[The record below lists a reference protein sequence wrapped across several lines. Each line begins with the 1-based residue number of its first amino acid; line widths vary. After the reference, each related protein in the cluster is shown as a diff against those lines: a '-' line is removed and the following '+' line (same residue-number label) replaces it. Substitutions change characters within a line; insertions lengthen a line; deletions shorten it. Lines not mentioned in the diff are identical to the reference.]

1 MKRTIF
7 FIITVLIFC
16 GLNLKAQKPAVHLL
30 DLETSITIAKMSSFD
45 ILILRQNI
53 KMAEYNLKATTSSLK
68 THVDLSLRAPGFSNT
83 IYEFKD
89 PKGVA
94 IYNPLKTNTMNGR
107 LTVTQPLPTDGN
119 IFLEANPSVL
129 TDYTNDT
136 RTSRFNTTI
145 RLNQPLNAFWGYND
159 IQSNFKTA
167 KLNYESSQKRLT
179 REELNLVYNVSN
191 NFYNLLA
198 IQKRMEIAKLN
209 LERQQEASQ
218 IAQNKYAVGL
228 IREVDALQMEVDLA
242 EAQNNYDLNRVNLET
257 ASNSF
262 KELLGLPITDS
273 IRIDGNMQYETVMV
287 DLDKALEYARK
298 SRLELREQDIQIEL
312 NELNL
317 RRQKAAGR
325 ISGAVN
331 ASYGLTGIDYMEDPG
346 SFNLNNTNE
355 RIFTNLNDRG
365 PNYGVS
371 LDISIPIIDW
381 GENKA
386 RVNRVKAQLQQNMY
400 RKEQLERSIEN
411 EVRNLVAN
419 YSNSLKRL
427 QLLEKNVAVAEK
439 SFKITLSRYSD
450 GDIDSQ
456 ALALERER
464 LNNAYLSHLSAYINY
479 ELLLAD
485 LMRKTYYDFKA
496 QKPIS

>member
-1 MKRTIF
+1 MKYFSFLLLIL
-7 FIITVLIFC
+7 FIMSF
-16 GLNLKAQKPAVHLL
+16 GKADAQKPEVHQL
-30 DLETSITIAKMSSFD
+30 DLETSIAIAKMSSYD

-53 KMAEYNLKATTSSLK
+53 KMAEFDLKATTSRLK
-68 THVDLSLRAPGFSNT
+68 THVDLDLQVPGFSNT

-89 PKGVA
+89 ATGVV
-94 IYNPLKTNTMNGR
+94 IYNPLKTNALTGR
-107 LTVTQPLPTDGN
+107 LRVTQPLPTDGN
-119 IFLEANPSVL
+119 IFLEANPSVIS
-129 TDYTNDT
+129 DYTNDT
-136 RTSRFNTTI
+136 RTSRFNTAI
-145 RLNQPLNAFWGYND
+145 RLNQPLNAFFGYND
-159 IQSNFKTA
+159 IQTNFKTA
-167 KLNYESSQKRLT
+167 KLNYESSKKRLT
-179 REELNLVYNVSN
+179 REELNLIYNVSN

-198 IQKRMEIAKLN
+198 IQKRLDIAKLN
-209 LERQQEASQ
+209 LERQKEAYD
-218 IAQNKYAVGL
+218 IAQNKYDVGL

-242 EAQNNYDLNRVNLET
+242 EAQNNYDLNLVNLET

-273 IRIDGNMQYETVMV
+273 IKIDANMNYTPVIVE
-287 DLDKALEYARK
+287 LNKALEYARK

-317 RRQKAAGR
+317 KRQKAEGR
-325 ISGAVN
+325 ISGAIN
-331 ASYGLTGIDYMEDPG
+331 ASYGLTGIDYQEDPG
-346 SFNLNNTNE
+346 AFNMEKTTDRVFNN
-355 RIFTNLNDRG
+355 LSDRG

-386 RVNRVKAQLQQNMY
+386 RVNRVKAQLQQNIYQME
-400 RKEQLERSIEN
+400 RLERSIDN

-427 QLLEKNVAVAEK
+427 QLLEKNVSVAEK
-439 SFKITLSRYSD
+439 SFSITLSRYSD

-485 LMRKTYYDFKA
+485 LMRKTYYDFKT
-496 QKPIS
+496 QKPIN

>member
-1 MKRTIF
+1 MKRIL
-7 FIITVLIFC
+7 FILTAVILC
-16 GLNLKAQKPAVHLL
+16 ASGLKAQKPEVHLL
-30 DLETSITIAKMSSFD
+30 DLETSIAIAKMSSYD

-53 KMAEYNLKATTSSLK
+53 KMAEFNLKATTSSLK
-68 THVDLSLRAPGFSNT
+68 THVDMDMQVPGFSNT
-83 IYEFKD
+83 IYEFRD
-89 PKGVA
+89 PTGVVS
-94 IYNPLKTNTMNGR
+94 YNPLKTNALSGR
-107 LTVTQPLPTDGN
+107 LRVTQPLPTDGN
-119 IFLEANPSVL
+119 IFLEANPSVI

-136 RTSRFNTTI
+136 RTSRFNTAV
-145 RLNQPLNAFWGYND
+145 RLNQPLNAFFGYND
-159 IQSNFKTA
+159 IQTNFKTA

-198 IQKRMEIAKLN
+198 IQKRMDIAKLN
-209 LERQQEASQ
+209 LDRQKEAYD
-218 IAQNKYAVGL
+218 IAQNKFAVGL

-273 IRIDGNMQYETVMV
+273 ITIDANMDYAPVIVE
-287 DLDKALEYARK
+287 LDKALEYARK

-317 RRQKAAGR
+317 KRQKAQGR
-325 ISGAVN
+325 ISGAIN
-331 ASYGLTGIDYMEDPG
+331 ASYGLTGIDDEDNPG
-346 SFNLNNTNE
+346 AFNLNQTTD
-355 RIFTNLNDRG
+355 RVITNLTDRG

-386 RVNRVKAQLQQNMY
+386 RVNRAKAQLQQNIY
-400 RKEQLERSIEN
+400 QKEQLERSIDN

-485 LMRKTYYDFKA
+485 LMRKTYYDFKEDR
-496 QKPIS
+496 PIN